1 MRVLMVFCLLVFSI
15 FAFGQ
20 RKKIEIKYEI
30 RTDGKKYGRSLG
42 LNFYGDT
49 INKIPVKFISFRDLQ
64 AFRNYEFDTI
74 PERCDWKNNSIM
86 IKINQKSKKIPYI
99 KAQGEL
105 GENPEDAGVRIST
118 YTDIFNSCVFVYTN
132 MTLLGYEYS
141 KRIASNVKIFD
152 AMGNLIREVTDTT
165 QTMYEHIKM
174 DEDAKFISC
183 VTYTGLN
190 EYGDIQD
197 GIKESSSIYSIYTFP
212 GMNLIWTY
220 KIPFYTEDIGNFF
233 GKYFIW
239 VEKPEYSSSFSTLYC
254 FDTADNSIIKLIYNN
269 KQWYFHSIVESQKT
283 NFEPEGI
290 ILAKPKSKE
299 KLSKYFNRDFERL
312 K

>member
-1 MRVLMVFCLLVFSI
+1 MRILMVFCLLVFSI

-30 RTDGKKYGRSLG
+30 RTDGKRYGRRLG

-49 INKIPVKFISFRDLQ
+49 INRIPVKFISFKDLQ

-74 PERCDWKNNSIM
+74 PERCDWKHYSVM
-86 IKINQKSKKIPYI
+86 LKINQKSKNIPYI

-105 GENPEDAGVRIST
+105 GENIGDTGVRIST
-118 YTDIFNSCVFVYTN
+118 NSRVFNSSAFVYTD

-152 AMGNLIREVTDTT
+152 AKGDLIREVTDTT
-165 QTMYEHIKM
+165 QTMYEHIEM

-183 VTYTGLN
+183 VTYTGPN
-190 EYGDIQD
+190 EYGDIQ
-197 GIKESSSIYSIYTFP
+197 GETKESSSTVSIYVFP
-212 GMNLIWTY
+212 EMKLIWKWNRCHYGVNYY
-220 KIPFYTEDIGNFF
+220 KGFFY
-233 GKYFIW
+233 W
-239 VEKPEYSSSFSTLYC
+239 VNTLKDNEEELIV
-254 FDTADNSIIKLIYNN
+254 FDSKNNSAYRLLYD
-269 KQWYFHSIVESQKT
+269 
-283 NFEPEGI
+283 P
-290 ILAKPKSKE
+290 E
-299 KLSKYFNRDFERL
+299 KLQFNFSENVNGFLKNFDGYSFIQKADVKNVSKYFNRDFERL